1 MGFIMNK
8 QCIDPI
14 KLMQDQKLRE
24 SMLKLLS
31 PSCKQFNRIY
41 DNYEKTEKEISDL
54 WDGGS
59 VC

>member
-1 MGFIMNK
+1 MNK